1 MKRIAT
7 ALCLCVLTLSAW
19 SKVYTPTTIP
29 MVHFED
35 RTRYTC
41 NPDGILSANAVNTM
55 DSIFYALE
63 QQTGIQTVVAVVGEI
78 DPADCFEFAH
88 ALFTA
93 QGVGQQG
100 KDNGLVILL
109 STEERCIQFVTGY
122 GLEGSLPDAICKRI
136 QSKYMVDLLGDERW
150 DEAMI
155 AGSRALYKHLMG
167 DPTLIEEELQEAEED
182 RQALIGFMVFMV
194 AAILI
199 FVIIGYI
206 VIRKQSQCPQCKQHT
221 LKRSSSMTV
230 MRRNGI
236 RRDQVTFTC
245 TNCGHNVYRIE
256 DHHIGG
262 GSIGGGPVIGG
273 GRGSSFGGGSFGG
286 SFGGGRSGGGGAG
299 SRF

>member
-29 MVHFED
+29 MVHLED

-167 DPTLIEEELQEAEED
+167 DPTLIEEERQEAEED

-199 FVIIGYI
+199 FVFIGYI

>member
-29 MVHFED
+29 MVHLED

-150 DEAMI
+150 NEAMI

-167 DPTLIEEELQEAEED
+167 DPTLIEEERQEAEEN

-221 LKRSSSMTV
+221 LKRSGSMTV

>member
-19 SKVYTPTTIP
+19 IKVYTPTSIP
-29 MVHFED
+29 MVHLED

-150 DEAMI
+150 NEAMI

-167 DPTLIEEELQEAEED
+167 DPTLIEEERQEAEED

-194 AAILI
+194 VAILI

-221 LKRSSSMTV
+221 LKRSGSMTV